1 MWQNPYQT
9 TTPGL
14 VSPKPGVADESTL
27 LLEKTGAV
35 ELPLDL
41 LVALQVSYVPAPAG
55 HGIGMD
61 RGMAAQPC
69 YEGAGGVG
77 VAP

>member
-1 MWQNPYQT
+1 MWQNRIET

-27 LLEKTGAV
+27 MLEKMGAV
-35 ELPLDL
+35 ELLFDL
-41 LVALQVSYVPAPAG
+41 LVALQVSYVPALSG
-55 HGIGMD
+55 HGIGID

-69 YEGAGGVG
+69 YE
-77 VAP
+77 

>member
-1 MWQNPYQT
+1 MWQNRIET

-35 ELPLDL
+35 EFLFDL
-41 LVALQVSYVPAPAG
+41 LVALQVSYVPALSR
-55 HGIGMD
+55 HGIGID
-61 RGMAAQPC
+61 RSMAAQPC

>member
-1 MWQNPYQT
+1 MWQNRIET

-35 ELPLDL
+35 ELLFDL
-41 LVALQVSYVPAPAG
+41 LVALQVSYVPAFSG
-55 HGIGMD
+55 HRISID

-77 VAP
+77 IAP